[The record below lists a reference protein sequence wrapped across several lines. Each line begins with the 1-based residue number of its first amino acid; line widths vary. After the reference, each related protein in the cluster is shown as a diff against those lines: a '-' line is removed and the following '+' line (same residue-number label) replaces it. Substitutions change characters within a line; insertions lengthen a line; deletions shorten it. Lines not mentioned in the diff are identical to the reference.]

1 MAKQFQNVDQ
11 NMFVQGA
18 LPMEGWIY
26 DDQLAS
32 SIFDTFFANPSA
44 KALDDLAAVVKRNK
58 ENPTKDPINVAARAY
73 MSQLWENSSNAVAY
87 NRKTG
92 SVELGKADLTQRVN
106 IAGGGEF
113 GISFNPK
120 DIVTVNVFDPAK
132 FRSNLKLDTQQGQ
145 DFMNALWSQTMAA
158 EGKTLGKKGSE
169 AALQNL
175 QSLLKIAE
183 IGYANKIAET
193 SQFVARRAGLA
204 GFSGITGAFLA
215 TGAGMSPLTGLGIAL
230 LAKHQGKIL
239 SSPQYLEWIVSTVDD
254 TMSNKIRRANAAK
267 LARVLLDDPDNES
280 VQGLDFDDPEAVMQ
294 YMFTNEFRPSSEPEG
309 DVDKTFEPMFPQEN
323 APDMGPVE
331 AGGVEQ
337 FQKTSSNNM
346 SNELVTKPKTN
357 FVASNVSSPFRKVG
371 GATFSPEKR
380 AALAGGNLY
389 EAIATAKRGGSIKK
403 QGIMYFSGRRRP

>member
-1 MAKQFQNVDQ
+1 
-11 NMFVQGA
+11 
-18 LPMEGWIY
+18 
-26 DDQLAS
+26 
-32 SIFDTFFANPSA
+32 
-44 KALDDLAAVVKRNK
+44 
-58 ENPTKDPINVAARAY
+58 
-73 MSQLWENSSNAVAY
+73 
-87 NRKTG
+87 
-92 SVELGKADLTQRVN
+92 
-106 IAGGGEF
+106 
-113 GISFNPK
+113 
-120 DIVTVNVFDPAK
+120 
-132 FRSNLKLDTQQGQ
+132 
-145 DFMNALWSQTMAA
+145 MNALWSQTMAA

-254 TMSNKIRRANAAK
+254 TISDKIRRANAAK
-267 LARVLLDDPDNES
+267 LARVLLDDPDNEK
-280 VQGLDFDDPEAVMQ
+280 VQGLDFEDPEAVMQ
-294 YMFTNEFRPSSEPEG
+294 YMFTNEFQTSSEPEG
-309 DVDKTFEPMFPQEN
+309 DVDKTFQPMFPREG